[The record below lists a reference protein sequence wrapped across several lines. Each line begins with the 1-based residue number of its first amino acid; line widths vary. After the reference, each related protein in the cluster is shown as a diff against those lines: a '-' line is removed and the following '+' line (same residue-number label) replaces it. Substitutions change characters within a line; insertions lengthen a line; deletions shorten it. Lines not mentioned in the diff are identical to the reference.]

1 MAIYR
6 NQVGEITYTTTG
18 GFQEDVLRGLSASNK
33 FLQSKYFYNSEGD
46 QLFRQIMDCPEYYLT
61 RCEMEIF
68 STHVEEV
75 VQTLL
80 KRDRAFDIV
89 ELGAGDAVKSI
100 HLLRSLWQE
109 RIDYTYFPVD
119 ISDNVIRFLEQKLPE
134 QIPSIHIVGL
144 NGEYMD
150 MVMQANLISHRKKI
164 YLFLGANIGNFTT
177 AYAKEFLRE
186 LGAQMNPG
194 DMILI
199 GFDLKKDPRLILN
212 AYNDTK
218 GITKAFN
225 LNLLKRINSELNANF
240 NITYFDHYATYD
252 PMTGACRSYLISLK
266 QQQVTIAD
274 EIICFDR
281 YETIY
286 MELSQKYST
295 LEIDALAYH
304 TGFKPLDCF
313 YDSHNWFVDVIWEKD

>member
-6 NQVGEITYTTTG
+6 NQIGEITYTVTD
-18 GFQEDVLRGLSASNK
+18 GFQEDVLKGLTASNK

-46 QLFRQIMDCPEYYLT
+46 QLFKLIMECPEYYLT

-68 STHVEEV
+68 STQMEEV
-75 VQTLL
+75 IQTFI

-109 RIDYTYFPVD
+109 KVDYTYFPVD

-150 MVMQANLISHRKKI
+150 MVMQANLISRRKKI
-164 YLFLGANIGNFTT
+164 YLFLGATIGNFSIN
-177 AYAKEFLRE
+177 YAKEFLRE

-199 GFDLKKDPRLILN
+199 GFDLKKEPHLILN
-212 AYNDTK
+212 AYNDTE

-240 NITYFDHYATYD
+240 NITHFDHYATYD
-252 PMTGACRSYLISLK
+252 PMTGACKSYLISLK
-266 QQQVTIAD
+266 QQYIIIAD
-274 EIICFDR
+274 EIICFDK

-295 LEIDALAYH
+295 REIDELAYH
-304 TGFKPLDCF
+304 TGFKPLNYF
-313 YDSHNWFVDVIWEKD
+313 YDSHNWFVDVIWEKN

>member
-6 NQVGEITYTTTG
+6 NQIGEITYTATD
-18 GFQEDVLRGLSASNK
+18 GFQEDVLKGLSAPNK
-33 FLQSKYFYNSEGD
+33 FLQSKYFYDSEGD
-46 QLFRQIMDCPEYYLT
+46 RLFRQIMDCPEYYLT

-68 STHVEEV
+68 STQVEAV
-75 VQTLL
+75 AQTFT
-80 KRDRAFDIV
+80 KRDEAFDIV
-89 ELGAGDAVKSI
+89 ELGAGDAVKST
-100 HLLRSLWQE
+100 HLLRSLCQE
-109 RIDYTYFPVD
+109 KVDYTYFPVD
-119 ISDNVIRFLEQKLPE
+119 ISDNVIRSLKQKLPE

-150 MVMQANLISHRKKI
+150 MVMQANLISRRKKI

-199 GFDLKKDPRLILN
+199 GFDLKKDPHLILN

-225 LNLLKRINSELNANF
+225 LNLLKRINSELDANI
-240 NITYFDHYATYD
+240 NITDFDHYANYD
-252 PMTGACRSYLISLK
+252 PMSGACKSFLISLK
-266 QQQVTIAD
+266 QQYVNIAD
-274 EIICFDR
+274 EIICFDK

-295 LEIDALAYH
+295 PEIDELADQ
-304 TGFKPLDCF
+304 TGFKPLDSF